1 MSEWR
6 PDHPIYVDTPA
17 ILANA
22 VTAWQAA
29 PALAVDTE
37 ANSLHSYTERT
48 SLIQV
53 STRDQDYI
61 VDPIALTDLDAF
73 GALLADPTIEKVL
86 HAAENDILALKR
98 DYGFAAHNVFD
109 TMLAS
114 RILGLPRVGLGDLI
128 RENFGVSLDKRMQRY
143 DWSTRPLDPA
153 ALAYATEDTH
163 YLLDLRDHLYQQ
175 LVAADRWEEARQ
187 EFERLGRAEPVQRV
201 FDPDAFW
208 RVKGAHD
215 ILPRERAVL
224 RELYRFRDDQARQLD
239 RPPFKVLADASLVE
253 LSRAQP
259 QSSDDLRRLTHLS
272 HYQARKY
279 GPAILAAVRA
289 GQGAPIPYRPRDNDR
304 PDDATLERFEALR
317 AWRKATAAE
326 RGIEPD
332 VLLSNAALWTLA
344 RRLPAT
350 VDEIAAHDIMTDYK
364 LRRYGESLLALL
376 HTAPNE
382 QTPPAPGA
390 PN

>member
-6 PDHPIYVDTPA
+6 PDYPIYVDTPA
-17 ILANA
+17 ALDEAVAIWQGSPSLAM
-22 VTAWQAA
+22 
-29 PALAVDTE
+29 DTE

-53 STRDQDYI
+53 STRDRDFI
-61 VDPIALTDLDAF
+61 VDPIALTDLE
-73 GALLADPTIEKVL
+73 GLRPLLTNPAIEKVF

-98 DYGFAAHNVFD
+98 DYGFVVVNVFD

-128 RENFGVSLDKRMQRY
+128 RENFGVTLDKRMQRY
-143 DWSTRPLDPA
+143 DWATRPLDPA
-153 ALAYATEDTH
+153 ALAYAIEDTH
-163 YLLDLRDHLYQQ
+163 YLLDLRDRLHRQ
-175 LVAADRWEEARQ
+175 LIQTDHWDEARQ
-187 EFERLGRAEPVQRV
+187 EFERLGRAEPVLRV

-215 ILPRERAVL
+215 IQPRERAVL
-224 RELYRFRDDQARQLD
+224 RELYTFRDEQARQLD
-239 RPPFKVLADASLVE
+239 RPPFKVMSDATLIA

-259 QSSDDLRRLTHLS
+259 RSTDDLRRVTELS

-279 GPAILAAVRA
+279 GTGILAAIKV
-289 GQGAPIPYRPRDNDR
+289 GQSASTPPRRRDHDR
-304 PDDATLERFEALR
+304 PDDAMIERFEVLR

-332 VLLSNAALWTLA
+332 VLMSNAALWTLA
-344 RRLPAT
+344 RRVPTT
-350 VDEIAAHDIMTDYK
+350 VDEMAALDVMTDYK
-364 LRRYGESLLALL
+364 LRRYGDAILAVLRA
-376 HTAPNE
+376 APGDIR
-382 QTPPAPGA
+382 PPALDA
-390 PN
+390 SS

>member
-6 PDHPIYVDTPA
+6 PDHPVYIDTPTA
-17 ILANA
+17 LAEA
-22 VTAWQAA
+22 VAAWRAA

-61 VDPIALTDLDAF
+61 VDPIALADLDAF
-73 GALLADPTIEKVL
+73 GALLADSGIEKVL

-98 DYGFAAHNVFD
+98 DYGFVAHNVFD

-128 RENFGVSLDKRMQRY
+128 REHFGVSLDKRMQRY

-163 YLLDLRDHLYQQ
+163 YLLELRDRLYRQ
-175 LVAADRWEEARQ
+175 LMEADRWEEARQ

-215 ILPRERAVL
+215 IQPRERAVL
-224 RELYRFRDDQARQLD
+224 RELYRFRDEQARELD
-239 RPPFKVLADASLVE
+239 RPPFKVLADATLIE
-253 LSRAQP
+253 LSRTQP
-259 QSSDDLRRLTHLS
+259 RDTDDLRRLAHLS

-279 GPAILAAVRA
+279 GAGILAAIKT
-289 GQGAPIPYRPRDNDR
+289 GQSAPTPHRPRDNDR
-304 PDDATLERFEALR
+304 PDDAMLERFEALR
-317 AWRKATAAE
+317 AWRKTIAAE
-326 RGIEPD
+326 RGVEPD

-344 RRLPAT
+344 RRMPTT
-350 VDEIAAHDIMTDYK
+350 VDEIGALDVMTDYK
-364 LRRYGESLLALL
+364 LRSYGNAILAVLRASSQQPL
-376 HTAPNE
+376 
-382 QTPPAPGA
+382 
-390 PN
+390 

>member
-6 PDHPIYVDTPA
+6 PDHPVYIDTPTA
-17 ILANA
+17 LAEA
-22 VTAWQAA
+22 VAAWRAA

-61 VDPIALTDLDAF
+61 VDPIALADLDAF
-73 GALLADPTIEKVL
+73 GALLADSGIEKVL

-98 DYGFAAHNVFD
+98 DYGFVAHNVFD

-128 RENFGVSLDKRMQRY
+128 REHFGVSLDKRMQRY

-163 YLLDLRDHLYQQ
+163 YLLELRDRLYRQ
-175 LVAADRWEEARQ
+175 LMEADRWEEARQ

-208 RVKGAHD
+208 RVKGAND
-215 ILPRERAVL
+215 IQPRERAVL
-224 RELYRFRDDQARQLD
+224 RELYRFRDEQARELD
-239 RPPFKVLADASLVE
+239 RPPFKVLADATLIE
-253 LSRAQP
+253 LSRTQP
-259 QSSDDLRRLTHLS
+259 RDTDDLRRLAHLS

-279 GPAILAAVRA
+279 GAGILAAIKT
-289 GQGAPIPYRPRDNDR
+289 GQSAPTPHRPRDNDR
-304 PDDATLERFEALR
+304 PDDAMLERFEALR
-317 AWRKATAAE
+317 AWRKTIAAE
-326 RGIEPD
+326 RGVEPD

-344 RRLPAT
+344 RRMPTT
-350 VDEIAAHDIMTDYK
+350 VDEIGALDVMTDYK
-364 LRRYGESLLALL
+364 LRSYGNAILAVLRASSQQPL
-376 HTAPNE
+376 
-382 QTPPAPGA
+382 
-390 PN
+390 

>member
-6 PDHPIYVDTPA
+6 PDHPVYIDTPIA
-17 ILANA
+17 LDEAA
-22 VTAWQAA
+22 AAWRAA

-61 VDPIALTDLDAF
+61 LDPIALTGLNAL
-73 GALLADPTIEKVL
+73 GVLLADPGIEKVF

-98 DYGFAAHNVFD
+98 DYGFVAHNVFD

-163 YLLDLRDHLYQQ
+163 YLLDLRDQLYRQ
-175 LVAADRWEEARQ
+175 LMAADRWEEARQ

-215 ILPRERAVL
+215 IQPRERAVL
-224 RELYRFRDDQARQLD
+224 RELYRFRDEQARQLD
-239 RPPFKVLADASLVE
+239 RPPFKVLADASLIE

-259 QSSDDLRRLTHLS
+259 HSTDDLRPLAHLS

-279 GPAILAAVRA
+279 GVGILAAVKT
-289 GQGAPIPYRPRDNDR
+289 GQSAPIPYRPRDNDR

-326 RGIEPD
+326 RGVEPD

-344 RRLPAT
+344 RRVPTT
-350 VDEIAAHDIMTDYK
+350 VDEIAALDVMTDYK
-364 LRRYGESLLALL
+364 VRHYGDAILTVLRAGPR
-376 HTAPNE
+376 
-382 QTPPAPGA
+382 PPS
-390 PN
+390 

>member
-224 RELYRFRDDQARQLD
+224 RELYRFRDDQARQL
-239 RPPFKVLADASLVE
+239 
-253 LSRAQP
+253 
-259 QSSDDLRRLTHLS
+259 
-272 HYQARKY
+272 